1 MDDISRWRD
10 NIGEIDAKL
19 VELFNKRAECAI
31 EIGRI
36 KMEKGME
43 IYNPDREKDVL
54 KSACSRNKG
63 PLENSAVE
71 NIFKQIIQEC
81 RHIEKT
87 K

>member
-19 VELFNKRAECAI
+19 VELFNKRAECAL

-43 IYNPDREKDVL
+43 IYNPDREKEVI
-54 KSACSRNKG
+54 KSVCSRNKG
-63 PLENSAVE
+63 PLGNGAIEK
-71 NIFKQIIQEC
+71 IFKQIISEC
-81 RHIEKT
+81 RLIEKT
-87 K
+87 N

>member
-19 VELFNKRAECAI
+19 VELLNKRAQYAL

-36 KMEKGME
+36 KTERGMK
-43 IYNPDREKDVL
+43 IYNPNREKEVI

-63 PLENSAVE
+63 PLENSAIE
-71 NIFKQIIQEC
+71 KIFKQIISEC
-81 RHIEKT
+81 RLIEKIE
-87 K
+87 